1 MRLMTLEVRTEKGHF
16 ENSPV
21 ASLRLWLGTF
31 AFQPT
36 LPLNVRSSFLAS
48 LFPSAIQITCG

>member
-1 MRLMTLEVRTEKGHF
+1 MRLMTLEVRTEKGRF

-31 AFQPT
+31 AFQLT
-36 LPLNVRSSFLAS
+36 LPLNVS
-48 LFPSAIQITCG
+48 LS